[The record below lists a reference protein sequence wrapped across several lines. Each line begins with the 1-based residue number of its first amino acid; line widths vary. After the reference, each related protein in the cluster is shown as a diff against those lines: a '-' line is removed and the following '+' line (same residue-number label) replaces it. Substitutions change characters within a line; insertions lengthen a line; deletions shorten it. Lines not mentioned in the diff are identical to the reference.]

1 MSCPSCSETYPRL
14 RILLFPPAPPRMTRI
29 LAGRVRSSAA
39 TRTFGRPDLLAK
51 SQIVPVVQP
60 QAGQARSG
68 TDKLQ
73 DGQLGTASKERLS
86 KAKLIKKVYV
96 EDVEYRKPKRV
107 TQQTL
112 QKNADTSPACKR
124 VISNHGS
131 HLYSTQFAQGTL
143 TANCFNTFQEI
154 SLQNPWSIKART
166 PSVLEPA
173 PIATYGVITCH
184 NT

>member
-1 MSCPSCSETYPRL
+1 MQQRQHGQELQDPSRPPGCGTGTAVSCQSCSEIYHRL

-29 LAGRVRSSAA
+29 FAGRVRSSSAM
-39 TRTFGRPDLLAK
+39 RTFRRLDLLAK

-107 TQQTL
+107 PSKHCRRMRTHHPHANVSSPIMAHTCILRSLHKEPSQQTVSTRF
-112 QKNADTSPACKR
+112 KKSPFR
-124 VISNHGS
+124 THG
-131 HLYSTQFAQGTL
+131 
-143 TANCFNTFQEI
+143 
-154 SLQNPWSIKART
+154 
-166 PSVLEPA
+166 
-173 PIATYGVITCH
+173 
-184 NT
+184 